1 MKKLVLLLAS
11 MAMLAVAC
19 GGNTTIE
26 GDTDE
31 RSADTETPTSAPE
44 SSSEESASSDDDTES
59 DDGTDSGVQ
68 AAEPTPAPEPTEA
81 EAEPEEP
88 AVGTEPA
95 DDPEPE
101 EVDDSTDTTVEDAQ
115 AETALALAAVQDA
128 DDWCSAADAVE
139 NGTSAIENVDFADPE
154 ALETTYTGVLA
165 VVTAS
170 ARLAPP
176 EIAGD
181 VETSI
186 GGFRLLT
193 EALEEAEWNFFD
205 LDLGI
210 INDLDAEMQTATYNI
225 ERYNFDVCG
234 IGEDPGEAPTA
245 EELEADALDLP
256 AEGTVRDQAVLALIE
271 AGFTEE
277 EADCIFNGIDFTDP
291 EAFGDVNLILE
302 VFGDCGIALDRLAE
316 LGG

>member
-59 DDGTDSGVQ
+59 DDGADSGVQ

-81 EAEPEEP
+81 EPEEP
-88 AVGTEPA
+88 AAGTEPA